1 MAESIMQTEKICYLT
16 KRTDN
21 LHKHHIYEGS
31 GRRTLSEKYGCWV
44 WLTGEWH
51 NQSNHGVHFNKSLDL
66 RLKRECQQKFE
77 ETHSRKDF
85 MQIFGRSYL

>member
-1 MAESIMQTEKICYLT
+1 MAKTIMQDAKECYIT
-16 KRTDN
+16 QRTDN

-31 GRRTLSEKYGCWV
+31 GRRKLSEKYGCWV

-51 NQSNHGVHFNKSLDL
+51 NMSDHGVHFNKPLDL
-66 RLKRECQQKFE
+66 KLKRECQQKFE
-77 ETHSRKDF
+77 EAHSRKEF